1 MESSFDETH
10 FLLTCSHFLWI
21 AREVENKLRSLVT
34 DAGNRISMQEWKVYL
49 SPFVTQYVNI
59 RLIFI
64 HMWAVN
70 RRLTG
75 STDVNR
81 VATKKLED
89 LDSKWWRAHRKIK
102 KQNKKQSKA
111 SDNKATT
118 RNATTYFIFF
128 EEIKQDKP
136 FKLFAR
142 LLHFNDFYSQA
153 SYLLAAPKS
162 LSRL

>member
-1 MESSFDETH
+1 MTLESSFDETH

-89 LDSKWWRAHRKIK
+89 LDSKWWRSHRKIK
-102 KQNKKQSKA
+102 KQNKKQAKQVITKLLLEMQLLISFFLKK
-111 SDNKATT
+111 SNRT
-118 RNATTYFIFF
+118 NPLSCSHGFCILMIFIH
-128 EEIKQDKP
+128 KP
-136 FKLFAR
+136 VIC
-142 LLHFNDFYSQA
+142 
-153 SYLLAAPKS
+153 
-162 LSRL
+162 